1 MNLYSVLQKPLVT
14 EKSTEIREAS
24 GQYTFFVN
32 KKSKKDEIRRAIEK
46 LFDVK
51 VESVNTLLLRGKLK
65 RRGQHLGRAPMR
77 KKAYVKLA
85 EGQKLKLFEE

>member
-32 KKSKKDEIRRAIEK
+32 KKSKKA
-46 LFDVK
+46 
-51 VESVNTLLLRGKLK
+51 
-65 RRGQHLGRAPMR
+65 
-77 KKAYVKLA
+77 
-85 EGQKLKLFEE
+85 